1 MDENPQQDSFS
12 LEERQALYY
21 QKRGSQEAFES
32 RVLKV
37 KEIAFMLTKLRGQET
52 NDTTVLK
59 QTEVEHMKDILL
71 NDITS

>member
-1 MDENPQQDSFS
+1 MDEDSKQDSFS
-12 LEERQALYY
+12 LEERQAIYY

-52 NDTTVLK
+52 TDTPF
-59 QTEVEHMKDILL
+59 
-71 NDITS
+71 